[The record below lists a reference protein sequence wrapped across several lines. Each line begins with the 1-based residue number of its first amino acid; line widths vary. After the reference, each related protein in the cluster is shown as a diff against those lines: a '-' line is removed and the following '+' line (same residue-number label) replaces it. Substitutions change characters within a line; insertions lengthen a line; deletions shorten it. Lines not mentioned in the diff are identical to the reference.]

1 MNEAPAIHLTKHAL
15 QRGEERLR
23 LNASGLTRAARKAMR
38 EGMPMSETKGD
49 LWHRMEAKMLLKG
62 GQGNMTC
69 IHQDVVF
76 IIHDH
81 RLITVYPL
89 PKEFHA
95 TVAKWHARNP
105 PSSIQNTASKNRPPA
120 KSSGSLKDPRSGAM
134 TPESPQPP
142 LKSASKPL
150 KSPVLAETRP
160 ASPEKRNGGRK

>member
-38 EGMPMSETKGD
+38 EGMPMAETKGD
-49 LWHRMEAKMLLKG
+49 LWHHMEAKMTRKG

-89 PKEFHA
+89 PEEHRPQ
-95 TVAKWHARNP
+95 VRKWLA
-105 PSSIQNTASKNRPPA
+105 KNRPSA
-120 KSSGSLKDPRSGAM
+120 KSSGSLNDPHSGAM
-134 TPESPQPP
+134 TPESPRPP
-142 LKSASKPL
+142 LKSASRPL

-160 ASPEKRNGGRK
+160 RLGEKRNGGRK